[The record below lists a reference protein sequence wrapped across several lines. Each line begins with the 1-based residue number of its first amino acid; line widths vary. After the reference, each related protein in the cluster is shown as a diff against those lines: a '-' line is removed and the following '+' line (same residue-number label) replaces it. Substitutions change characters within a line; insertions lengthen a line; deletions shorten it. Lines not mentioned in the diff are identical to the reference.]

1 MAKKHRHSESG
12 RRRNE
17 RREHDQH
24 ARTAEANLEA
34 PWHANPAIRYG
45 FIVLTA
51 VVIFTISVL
60 FIAGVIRW

>member
-17 RREHDQH
+17 RRAHDQH
-24 ARTAEANLEA
+24 VRTAEAQLDA
-34 PWHANPAIRYG
+34 PWHANPTVRYG
-45 FIVLTA
+45 FLALTA

>member
-17 RREHDQH
+17 RRAHDQH
-24 ARTAEANLEA
+24 VRATEAQLDA
-34 PWHANPAIRYG
+34 PWHANPAIRYA

-51 VVIFTISVL
+51 VVIFTITVL
-60 FIAGVIRW
+60 FIAGVIHW

>member
-17 RREHDQH
+17 RRVHDQQ
-24 ARTAEANLEA
+24 ARAAEAHMEA

-51 VVIFTISVL
+51 VVIFTITVL